1 MRTRQHWSSSSP
13 SRAQTPSYSTSKMS
27 ARGFTLVR
35 GVPLRSD
42 RISQNC
48 TLQGRSVPTPLTLRT
63 PADTWAM
70 YDTLVASILCNTTFV
85 VLDRPNPITGLSAF
99 GPILNE
105 SYASYV
111 GRRPIAQAHGMTA
124 GELAT
129 MFVGEG
135 WIQQTAAAFAG
146 NGSSEGSVGDV
157 KLQAIKMSGW
167 ERWMSWADTGLT
179 WVMPSPSELVAR
191 VTETHLSLRTTPLT
205 NRWSMVGH

>member
-1 MRTRQHWSSSSP
+1 MRIPQHWSSSSP
-13 SRAQTPSYSTSKMS
+13 SRAQTRSCSTSKMS
-27 ARGFTLVR
+27 ARGFTHVR
-35 GVPLRSD
+35 GVPMRSD
-42 RISQNC
+42 RVFQNC
-48 TLQGRSVPTPLTLRT
+48 TSRRCSGPTPLTLLTLLT

-70 YDTLVASILCNTTFV
+70 YDTLVASTLCNTTFV

-146 NGSSEGSVGDV
+146 NGSSEGPVGDV
-157 KLQAIKMSGW
+157 KLQVIKMTGW

-179 WVMPSPSELVAR
+179 WVMPSPSG
-191 VTETHLSLRTTPLT
+191 LREGPRLACPC
-205 NRWSMVGH
+205 VDGH

>member
-1 MRTRQHWSSSSP
+1 
-13 SRAQTPSYSTSKMS
+13 
-27 ARGFTLVR
+27 
-35 GVPLRSD
+35 
-42 RISQNC
+42 
-48 TLQGRSVPTPLTLRT
+48 
-63 PADTWAM
+63 M
-70 YDTLVASILCNTTFV
+70 YDTLVASTLCNTTFV

-135 WIQQTAAAFAG
+135 WIQQAVEAFAA
-146 NGSSEGSVGDV
+146 SSSSNSSSTGFGPVSDV
-157 KLQAIKMSGW
+157 KLEVIKMTGW

-179 WVMPSPSELVAR
+179 WVMPSPSGLR
-191 VTETHLSLRTTPLT
+191 V
-205 NRWSMVGH
+205 